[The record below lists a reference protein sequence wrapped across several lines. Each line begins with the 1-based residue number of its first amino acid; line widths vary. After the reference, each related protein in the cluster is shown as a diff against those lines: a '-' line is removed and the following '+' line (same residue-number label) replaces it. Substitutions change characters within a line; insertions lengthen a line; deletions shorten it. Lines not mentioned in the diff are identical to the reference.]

1 MSIDLQNVIIKHH
14 QKTFYKTYSKTMTR
28 KILIIAILLSL
39 FNLSKAN
46 DNIVPGNDSIQSY
59 SLKARFETNLDSL
72 INLWYVKNAIKT
84 DYTGKDSLS
93 YIPEFPDSV
102 YIERLQDIPSI
113 IDLSYNKIVRN
124 YIHVYTKQRR
134 ESVET
139 MIGVADYYFPKIEEI
154 FESYGIPT
162 ELKYMAVIES
172 ALNPRAVSRVG
183 ATGMWQFMYGTARMY
198 DLTVNSYVDER
209 RDPHKISACC
219 CAFYERPVCY
229 V

>member
-139 MIGVADYYFPKIEEI
+139 MIGVADY
-154 FESYGIPT
+154 
-162 ELKYMAVIES
+162 
-172 ALNPRAVSRVG
+172 
-183 ATGMWQFMYGTARMY
+183 
-198 DLTVNSYVDER
+198 
-209 RDPHKISACC
+209 
-219 CAFYERPVCY
+219 
-229 V
+229 